1 MTCSANDALPSTSK
15 LSNAL
20 DRVAVCSHCRS
31 KPTDMRWLAYT
42 TTALAQLLTGALAL
56 APHGRPSPTNSRLLP
71 VAAATVA
78 TRRSVLRGVAAAF
91 VAAPALA
98 DTGAEVR
105 GTAVTPFN
113 GLAFQYRGSDFG
125 GLKSSDLDEPS
136 VSYGDFMQRLKAGE
150 VKFVEFLAPD
160 GDMAYATFV
169 TQDGKTEQPIRIGEG
184 ECKGCRCHNMLIIMF
199 ADSSDVGRTTTYV
212 HILTHF
218 CSPLTAKATP
228 LNNTMATVAPPS
240 PFGPSRMPVCP
251 TSLSS
256 RLLVPTKAPEP
267 ERTIT
272 ITTQCLSTSL

>member
-184 ECKGCRCHNMLIIMF
+184 ECKGCAAATIYVYHNVCGLVRRR
-199 ADSSDVGRTTTYV
+199 ADDYVRT
-212 HILTHF
+212 H
-218 CSPLTAKATP
+218 PD
-228 LNNTMATVAPPS
+228 
-240 PFGPSRMPVCP
+240 
-251 TSLSS
+251 SL
-256 RLLVPTKAPEP
+256 L
-267 ERTIT
+267 
-272 ITTQCLSTSL
+272 LSTDRQGYPIEQHDGYSSPAFAIRAVKNAGVPYKFVVPALSAYKST